1 MLETLS
7 LSNAQRSKR
16 QCMAVP
22 FTLVLLFFA
31 VFLSMAVGAVSLSI
45 HDVFAYISHGFAASH
60 STLGTNVLFE
70 IRLPRTILS
79 MAVGAALGICGAA
92 MQALFRNPLA
102 DPGLIGVA
110 GGGALGAV
118 TVIVLGN
125 SMFPEVMEIVGLY
138 ALPIGAMIGC
148 LGVCAIIY
156 KLSNRQGQFTI
167 ITLLLAGIAVNAIVG
182 SLIGILTLVSSDSE
196 LRELTFWTMGNL
208 GGNSWSLI
216 LPVVILISISV
227 IGLSRLAKQLNL
239 YLLGERQAQ
248 HLGIEVSQ
256 LKKQVFLYTAMAVGA
271 AVSISGM
278 IGFVGFVV
286 PHLVRILIGP
296 DHRFLFPASMLLGAC
311 FLTITDVIARIMI
324 IPAELPIGLV
334 TSALGG
340 PFFLFVLY
348 KQTSRY

>member
-1 MLETLS
+1 
-7 LSNAQRSKR
+7 
-16 QCMAVP
+16 MAIP
-22 FTLVLLFFA
+22 FTLGLMLFSTFWA
-31 VFLSMAVGAVSLSI
+31 LVVGAVPLSESDI
-45 HDVFAYISHGFAASH
+45 LTYVSHGFAEGH
-60 STLGTNVLFE
+60 SSLSTRVLFE

-79 MAVGAALGICGAA
+79 LCVGGALGLCGAA

-102 DPGLIGVA
+102 DPSLIGVA

-125 SMFPEVMEIVGLY
+125 SLWPQAMAVIGQY
-138 ALPIGAMIGC
+138 ALPIGAMLGC

-156 KLSNRQGQFTI
+156 RLSNRQGQFTI
-167 ITLLLAGIAVNAIVG
+167 ITLLLSGIAVNAIVG

-208 GGNSWSLI
+208 GGNSWALT
-216 LPVVILISISV
+216 LPVLALILISL
-227 IGLSRLAKQLNL
+227 IGLSRLAKPLNL
-239 YLLGERQAQ
+239 YLLGEAQAQ
-248 HLGIEVSQ
+248 HLGVSVSH
-256 LKKQVFLYTAMAVGA
+256 LKRQVFIYTAMAVGA

-296 DHRFLFPASMLLGAC
+296 DHRFLFPVSMLFGAS
-311 FLTITDVIARIMI
+311 FLTITDVIARIVI
-324 IPAELPIGLV
+324 VPAELPIGLV

-348 KQTSRY
+348 KQTGRY